1 MSQAQLIGSGTQ
13 LDLARDIVASLEA
26 GDEQG
31 AAKLIV
37 QLAGTRDSVLF
48 QEVGRITRELHDA
61 MNSFLADAQFQDIAE
76 NQFRD
81 AAERLRFV
89 IDTTEQAAN
98 TTMDAVEQSL
108 PLADKIHGDAERLA
122 HEWDRF
128 KSRQLTVEDFRTL
141 SAEIGEF
148 LNTLQGDSRAL
159 QGKLSEVLMAQGF
172 QDITGQVIKKVIT
185 LVHDVETKLIQ
196 LIRIS
201 GHHSGN
207 RDEVRQERIAK
218 EMGPVVPGVDH
229 GAVVSGQDDVDDLL
243 SSLGF

>member
-1 MSQAQLIGSGTQ
+1 MSQAQLNGTR

-31 AAKLIV
+31 AAQLIV
-37 QLAGTRDSVLF
+37 QLAGTRDSILF
-48 QEVGRITRELHDA
+48 QEVGRITRELHDSI
-61 MNSFLADAQFQDIAE
+61 NSFLSDAQFQDIAE

-108 PLADKIHGDAERLA
+108 PLADKINSDAERLA
-122 HEWDRF
+122 SQWDKF

-141 SAEIGEF
+141 STDIGEF
-148 LNTLQGDSRAL
+148 LNTLQDDTRAL
-159 QGKLSEVLMAQGF
+159 QGKLSDVLMAQGF

-185 LVHDVETKLIQ
+185 LVQDVENKLIQ

-201 GHHSGN
+201 GHHTDGK
-207 RDEVRQERIAK
+207 DETKQERIAK
-218 EMGPVVPGVDH
+218 EMGPVVPGVEH
-229 GAVVSGQDDVDDLL
+229 GTVVSNQDDVDDLL